1 MNIEFSNT
9 ANLPTTYGDFTLISF
24 KETGSFH
31 EHCVLI
37 KGEVQD
43 QEDITI
49 RIHSECLTGDIFT
62 SLKCDCGEQL
72 HESLRIISEKGQGM
86 ILYLR
91 QEGRGIG
98 LFNKVNAYALQD
110 QGQDTIQANH
120 SLGFETDLR
129 DFSIAIEALQHLGIK
144 SVHLLSNNPEK
155 IGVLAHSGIEVKSV
169 IPLIIEANTHNHD
182 YLKTKKEALNHL
194 L

>member
-1 MNIEFSNT
+1 MTIEFSNT
-9 ANLPTTYGDFTLISF
+9 ANLPTTFGDFTLISF
-24 KETGSFH
+24 KESGSFF
-31 EHCVLI
+31 EHCLLI
-37 KGEVQD
+37 KGEVKD
-43 QEDITI
+43 QENVII
-49 RIHSECLTGDIFT
+49 RIHSECITGDVFT

-72 HESLRIISEKGQGM
+72 NESMRIISEEGKGM

-120 SLGFETDLR
+120 SLGFDTDLR
-129 DFSIAIEALQHLGIK
+129 DFSIAIKALQHLGIK

-155 IGVLAHSGIEVKSV
+155 ISVLEHSGINVTSV
-169 IPLIIEANTHNHD
+169 MPLVIEANKHNHG